1 MASIFLSYRRSDT
14 SGHAGRLADALEAR
28 YGREAVFRDVESIE
42 AGTRFDEAI
51 ERALAD
57 CQVFLPLVGD
67 EWLSCRGADGRRRLD
82 DPADYVRREIAEA
95 LQRGVAMI
103 PVLLEGTI
111 MPASSALPA
120 ELQALARYQAIELSD
135 IRWDYDV
142 ERLIEAIDR
151 RIRLSPTATQATQA
165 EAQHSVAGATATS
178 RRTILWGSLG
188 SGLVALGLAAG
199 AITWW
204 HSRPQEQSAPVPS
217 TPAPVPAIDGVWML
231 PSGSFWTVQQDGRSL
246 VVEETHY
253 DSRQVWRRGTGTL
266 LDDRRIEVELLPVFD
281 PPERLRLSY
290 RLRLSS
296 DARTLSGD
304 VHDLVSGRSGT
315 VTLMRR

>member
-1 MASIFLSYRRSDT
+1 
-14 SGHAGRLADALEAR
+14 
-28 YGREAVFRDVESIE
+28 
-42 AGTRFDEAI
+42 
-51 ERALAD
+51 
-57 CQVFLPLVGD
+57 
-67 EWLSCRGADGRRRLD
+67 
-82 DPADYVRREIAEA
+82 
-95 LQRGVAMI
+95 
-103 PVLLEGTI
+103 
-111 MPASSALPA
+111 MPALSALPA

-135 IRWDYDV
+135 TRWDYDV

-151 RIRLSPTATQATQA
+151 RLGRNPAATHATQT

-188 SGLVALGLAAG
+188 GGLVALGLAAG

-204 HSRPQEQSAPVPS
+204 HSQPQEQSTPVLT
-217 TPAPVPAIDGVWML
+217 TPAPVPAVDGVWML

-253 DSRQVWRRGTGTL
+253 DSRQVWRRGSGAL

-296 DARTLSGD
+296 DAQTLSGE
-304 VHDLVSGRSGT
+304 VRDLVSGRSGT